1 MRNGKGTMSPW
12 ISLESYGD
20 NNYGTEDDS
29 FVYAGYNR
37 KDGSMD
43 NAVHAHG
50 GADVYVR
57 KSL

>member
-1 MRNGKGTMSPW
+1 MRNGKGNASPW

-29 FVYAGYNR
+29 FVYAGNDR
-37 KDGSMD
+37 SDKNMD
-43 NAVHAHG
+43 NVVQAHG

-57 KSL
+57 KS

>member
-1 MRNGKGTMSPW
+1 MSPW

-43 NAVHAHG
+43 NVVHAHG

-57 KSL
+57 KS